1 MANEKVVDS
10 YYQWGS
16 NDFSSRRWIG
26 YKRTI
31 LNCYYDWNLSWPML
45 NQFKLFSDH
54 IEIQSGW
61 FGRNYQDLFFLQLK
75 ASDGLA
81 RICLKLSKENLTLE
95 KLKITMSSVQDQRVL
110 VDSSVNMSNDL
121 FLYNFMNNE
130 ISYDIPNWKCFKA
143 KKNDIKFHCEVCSS
157 F

>member
-16 NDFSSRRWIG
+16 NDFSRRCVD
-26 YKRTI
+26 YKRTV

-54 IEIQSGW
+54 IEIQSNW
-61 FGRNYQDLFFLQLK
+61 FGRDYQDSFFLKLK
-75 ASDGLA
+75 ASYGLA
-81 RICLKLSKENLTLE
+81 RICLKLPPENFTLE
-95 KLKITMSSVQDQRVL
+95 KLKITMNDHKVL
-110 VDSSVNMSNDL
+110 VDDL
-121 FLYNFMNNE
+121 FLNKVMSHE
-130 ISYDIPNWKCFKA
+130 LGYDIPNWNCFNPE
-143 KKNDIKFHCEVCSS
+143 KNDIKFHCEVCSS